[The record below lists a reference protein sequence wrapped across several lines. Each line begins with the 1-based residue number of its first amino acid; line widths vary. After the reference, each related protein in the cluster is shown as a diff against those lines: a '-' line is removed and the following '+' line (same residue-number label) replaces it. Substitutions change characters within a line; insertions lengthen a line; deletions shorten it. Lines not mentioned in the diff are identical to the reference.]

1 MNVWFLLYLFV
12 SLYTVQPY
20 EITHPPPRIVMVT
33 SVALLIYRLILQY
46 IASCREHTMR
56 YMLRTT
62 FNTIKSQAKMST
74 PIYSASPRLERFQ
87 QALESVYGTFAS
99 IQDPRTWTPPPKS
112 GGHRGRYLWTDAY
125 GVVNLLTMHREY
137 TASLDAETA
146 ANPAEKNR
154 YLMLA
159 QRLIETVHGVLGCT
173 RDGKAR
179 LHGASED
186 NPLGGGL
193 RIGKIDERG
202 PDGDGQYHHYL
213 TVWMFALNRMALAS
227 GDVRYNRQAVA
238 LAKAIH
244 PRFFVNRESDR
255 PRMVWKMAM
264 DLSAPLVSSEG
275 NLDAMDGFVVFRLL
289 QETAT
294 VMDAAEPSLLA
305 DEIADYQRVIDR
317 KGRHFVSS
325 DPLDL
330 GMTLWTVHWFSA
342 SEKWAEQVADMCF
355 EQLCMYRYPPSPVSL
370 EYCAD

>member
-1 MNVWFLLYLFV
+1 
-12 SLYTVQPY
+12 
-20 EITHPPPRIVMVT
+20 
-33 SVALLIYRLILQY
+33 
-46 IASCREHTMR
+46 MR

-62 FNTIKSQAKMST
+62 FNAIKSQAKMST
-74 PIYSASPRLERFQ
+74 SIYSPPPRLERFQ

-137 TASLDAETA
+137 TASLDTETA
-146 ANPAEKNR
+146 VDLVEKNR
-154 YLMLA
+154 YLTLA
-159 QRLIETVHGVLGCT
+159 RRLIETVHDVLGRT
-173 RDGKAR
+173 RDGNSR
-179 LHGASED
+179 LPGATEE

-193 RIGKIDERG
+193 RIGKMDEGG

-227 GDVRYNRQAVA
+227 GDARYNQQAVA

-244 PRFFVNRESDR
+244 PRFFLNRESDQ

-264 DLSAPLVSSEG
+264 DLSVPLVSSEG

-289 QETAT
+289 QETAIA
-294 VMDAAEPSLLA
+294 MEAAEPSLLA
-305 DEIADYQRVIDR
+305 EEISDYQRVIER
-317 KGRHFVSS
+317 KGHHFVSS

-342 SEKWAEQVADMCF
+342 SETWAQQVADKCF
-355 EQLCMYRYPPSPVSL
+355 EQLCKSVSCVPL
-370 EYCAD
+370 EKSVLWSMF